1 MPFALTE
8 GSAGLEGRGLF
19 TIPLTFS
26 GPNPFNPRTRI
37 QFELPHSDAVKLT
50 IHDTLGRR
58 VRTLV
63 SGTHVAGRHQV
74 HWDGRDGGGG
84 SVSSGVYFIRLA
96 TSESSLARRILLL
109 R

>member
-1 MPFALTE
+1 MALE
-8 GSAGLEGRGLF
+8 IIG
-19 TIPLTFS
+19 IPRSNFVRAVRMCAEEK
-26 GPNPFNPRTRI
+26 GVPYENI
-37 QFELPHSDAVKLT
+37 AEMPHSDAVKLT

-96 TSESSLARRILLL
+96 TSESSLARRIILL